1 MDAIPGFDSWATP
14 YALSIM
20 GQAMYDNC
28 PFGTG
33 NGYGDGRAISI
44 GEVVAPSGQRW
55 EMQLKGGGRTPF
67 CRGAD
72 GRAVLRSSLREFL
85 ASEAMHF
92 LRVPTTRALSLVVSR
107 TETTKRP
114 WYSGARDD
122 AVPAPSIS
130 EDDPRLAK
138 FPPQVRKQLIR

>member
-1 MDAIPGFDSWATP
+1 M
-14 YALSIM
+14 
-20 GQAMYDNC
+20 
-28 PFGTG
+28 
-33 NGYGDGRAISI
+33 
-44 GEVVAPSGQRW
+44 
-55 EMQLKGGGRTPF
+55 
-67 CRGAD
+67 
-72 GRAVLRSSLREFL
+72 LRSSLREFL

-122 AVPAPSIS
+122 AVPAPQIS

-138 FPPQVRKQLIR
+138 FPPQVRKQLIRPIDGRAATTPTS